1 MKPVLLTWRR
11 LGTVKV
17 LNIIFRQ
24 KVQLRRQRSSL
35 LRDNRQMLTT
45 NRIQTP
51 EQQKQER
58 TC

>member
-51 EQQKQER
+51 E
-58 TC
+58 

>member
-1 MKPVLLTWRR
+1 MKPVSLTWRR

-51 EQQKQER
+51 E
-58 TC
+58 